1 MKKTVAL
8 FLAVFCFI
16 LNVSA
21 TNSDTKSVPVLM
33 YHSVSDG
40 QNDVTISPEN
50 FNKHMTAIRDN
61 GFTPVSVFDLID
73 FVDNGKE
80 LPEKPVCITFDD
92 GYSDNFSNAF
102 PVLEAFGFKSTIF
115 IIGSSVGKD
124 TYKDTGFGINA
135 HFGFDEAREMFLS
148 GLVSIQSHSFDMH
161 QWEAGE
167 NSPIVRNNVLP
178 FETEGIFDYAVT
190 FQNDFKKS
198 KAEIEENVGDNVVA
212 FAYPTGRYN
221 ALTEFILKQNGV
233 RVTMATSEGPN
244 YIKKG
249 DKESLYKLNRYNVG
263 NQIDEEHLMKWLSE
277 GSL

>member
-8 FLAVFCFI
+8 LLMVFC
-16 LNVSA
+16 LVVSVSA
-21 TNSDTKSVPVLM
+21 VSSDIKSVPVLM

-61 GFTPVSVFDLID
+61 GFTPVSISDLID

-80 LPEKPVCITFDD
+80 LPEKVVCITFDD
-92 GYSDNFSNAF
+92 GYRDNFSNAF

-135 HFGFDEAREMFLS
+135 HFGFDEARKMFAS

-161 QWEAGE
+161 QWADGE
-167 NSPIVRNNVLP
+167 NSRFVRNNVLP
-178 FETEGIFDYAVT
+178 FETEGIFDYANV

-198 KAEIEENVGDNVVA
+198 KAQIEENVGDNVVA

-233 RVTMATSEGPN
+233 RVTVATSEGPN

-263 NQIDEEHLMKWLSE
+263 NQIDEEHLLKWLNE
-277 GSL
+277 GKI

>member
-1 MKKTVAL
+1 MKKII
-8 FLAVFCFI
+8 AVFLTVCC
-16 LNVSA
+16 LMMGVYAESGDA
-21 TNSDTKSVPVLM
+21 KRVPVLM
-33 YHSVSDG
+33 YHSVSNG

-50 FNKHMTAIRDN
+50 FRKHLEVMQDN
-61 GFTPVSVFDLID
+61 GFTPISVSDMIE

-80 LPEKPVCITFDD
+80 LPGKPVCITFDD

-102 PVLEAFGFKSTIF
+102 PLLEEFGFKATIF

-135 HFGFDEAREMFLS
+135 HFDFGQAKEMYES

-161 QWEAGE
+161 QWEGGE
-167 NSPIVRNNVLP
+167 NSLSVRKNVLP
-178 FETEGIFDYAVT
+178 FDGENIFDYVNA

-198 KAEIEENVGDNVVA
+198 KADIEENVGNEVVA

-221 ALTEFILKQNGV
+221 ALSEFILKQNGV

-263 NQIDEEHLMKWLSE
+263 DQISEEHLLKWLNE

>member
-8 FLAVFCFI
+8 FLTVFC
-16 LNVSA
+16 LVVSVSA
-21 TNSDTKSVPVLM
+21 MNNDIKSVPVLM

-50 FNKHMTAIRDN
+50 FNKHMTTIRDN
-61 GFTPVSVFDLID
+61 GFTPVSISDLID

-80 LPEKPVCITFDD
+80 LPEKVVCITFDD
-92 GYSDNFSNAF
+92 GYSDNFLNAF
-102 PVLEAFGFKSTIF
+102 PILQDYGFKSTIF

-135 HFGFDEAREMFLS
+135 HFDFGEAKAMYES

-161 QWEAGE
+161 QWEDGE
-167 NSPIVRNNVLP
+167 NSLFVRNNVLP
-178 FETEGIFDYAVT
+178 FDGEKIFDYVNA

-198 KAEIEENVGDNVVA
+198 KADIEENVGNKVVA

-221 ALTEFILKQNGV
+221 PITEFILKQNGI

-249 DKESLYKLNRYNVG
+249 DKESLYKLNRYNIG
-263 NQIDEEHLMKWLSE
+263 DQISEEHLLKWLNE